1 MTISLFAT
9 MKDESLNVGE
19 TAATHLGAETKTNW
33 LVLADIANSRT
44 LALIAFFFGVAV
56 MLAYRPWSQVEGGD
70 PAVYDYIAQS
80 ILRGQ
85 LPYRDVVDIKGPG
98 GGYLSALAMA
108 LGNSVGVRDVIAVRL
123 MNVVLAGLLFAVTYL
138 VAEIYLKNRIA
149 GVLAFLIPLMPK
161 HFAMMLISGTQPKL
175 PMILFGLTT
184 LLLIARNKPLW
195 AGICSM
201 LSCLF
206 WQPGLLFT
214 GTAFLIFSRY
224 LTSWRDRRALR
235 VLIGASIPLLV
246 VLVYFY
252 WKDALA
258 DLWAWTITYNYS
270 VFGPEAHQGV
280 RDALDKL
287 WTVFLRVFRPD
298 PGALGDG
305 LAGRSRFESVGG
317 LATLAM
323 VPSSLIG
330 LMLFGLDRVR
340 TKFSDGALQSPTLFL
355 DALFIAP
362 AVYLGFCLINFQA
375 GPDLIPFFPFI
386 GIFAGLLFVKAGA
399 FLASLRWIKKMR
411 LPLAG
416 EMLIPGLSLMVI
428 LVVIVVRSASYKAGD
443 WTLQS
448 QVRELKAV
456 ADVLGPQDK
465 IYSHGTAEL
474 LVLLN
479 RPNLNPYVI
488 LDWDADNFAAA
499 RTPGGWTAI
508 MDEMELQAPK
518 VVALS
523 RLRAVTHRA
532 DLERWVDEHYDRL
545 TLSRYDKRVFVRKKQ

>member
-1 MTISLFAT
+1 MGAT
-9 MKDESLNVGE
+9 
-19 TAATHLGAETKTNW
+19 ATTHPGAETKTNW
-33 LVLADIANSRT
+33 LVLADIANSRI
-44 LALIAFFFGVAV
+44 LAIIAFSFGVAV
-56 MLAYRPWSQVEGGD
+56 MLAYRPWSQVEAGD

-108 LGNSVGVRDVIAVRL
+108 LGKSVGVRDVIAVRL
-123 MNVVLAGLLFAVTYL
+123 MNVVLVGLLSAATYL
-138 VAEIYLKNRIA
+138 VAEACLKNRMA
-149 GVLAFLIPLMPK
+149 GVLAFLIPLMPE
-161 HFAMMLISGTQPKL
+161 HFATMLISGTQPKL
-175 PMILFGLTT
+175 PMILFGMAT
-184 LLLIARNKPLW
+184 LLFIAKNRPLW
-195 AGICSM
+195 AGVCSM
-201 LSCLF
+201 LSCLC

-224 LTSWRDRRALR
+224 LTSWRDRRALK
-235 VLIGASIPLLV
+235 VLIGASLPLLV

-252 WKDALA
+252 WKGALT
-258 DLWAWTITYNYS
+258 DLWAWTITYNYG
-270 VFGPEAHQGV
+270 VFGPEAKKGV
-280 RDALDKL
+280 SDALDKL
-287 WTVFLRVFRPD
+287 WTVILRVFRPD
-298 PGALGDG
+298 PGAPGDG
-305 LAGRSRFESVGG
+305 LAGHARFESVAS

-323 VPSSLIG
+323 VPCSLIG
-330 LMLFGLDRVR
+330 LMLFGLDRIR
-340 TKFSDGALQSPTLFL
+340 AKFSGGAIQSPSLFV

-375 GPDLIPFFPFI
+375 GADLIPFFPFI

-399 FLASLRWIKKMR
+399 FLASLRGIKKMR
-411 LPLAG
+411 LPLAR
-416 EMLIPGLSLMVI
+416 EMLIPGLALVLI
-428 LVVIVVRSASYKAGD
+428 LVVIVVRSASYKVGD

-448 QVRELKAV
+448 QDREFKAV
-456 ADVLGPQDK
+456 SDLLGPNDK
-465 IYSHGTAEL
+465 IYVHGTVEL

-499 RTPGGWTAI
+499 RRPGGWTAI
-508 MDEMELQAPK
+508 MDEMEAQSPK

-532 DLERWVDEHYDRL
+532 DIERWVDEHYDRL
-545 TLSRYDKRVFVRKKQ
+545 ALSRYDRVFVRKKQ